1 MLDLM
6 RAPFAGVLESGMHAL
21 VLLIAIRVFD
31 PNPFFKAWIPASI
44 SIGFLLSPIIL
55 SVAWRLRI
63 RATRIASLLWV
74 LSGLWVLGAS
84 YAQGFHVYFA
94 MLGPGMLVFALV
106 PTFMIFAYANNY
118 TAQQRGQRIAVFF
131 MISSAAA
138 VVFSFAAGEWLDVD
152 LERFRWI
159 LRIIA
164 AAAFASASC
173 AFFMPSPPVEAK
185 HHGSPLQHFSLIWKD
200 RLFGGMLASWMFI
213 GFANL
218 MTIPLRVE
226 YLASPS
232 YGLNLSN
239 AEISLLVIVIPSI
252 CRILSTRIWGYFFDR
267 VNMLVLRSL
276 LNGMF
281 LVGILMFFMSR
292 SFEPMA
298 IAMAITGF
306 AHGGGNI
313 AWSLWVTKIAPPEK
327 SASYMSVHTATTG
340 FRGLLSPF
348 LGFAAITLLG
358 PVQTAVIASALA
370 GISIL
375 INLPLTRHPRL
386 KASY

>member
-1 MLDLM
+1 
-6 RAPFAGVLESGMHAL
+6 MHTL

-31 PNPFFKAWIPASI
+31 PSPFFKAWIPASL
-44 SIGFLLSPIIL
+44 SVGLLLSPFML
-55 SVAWRLRI
+55 SAGSRLRM
-63 RATRIASLLWV
+63 RATRIASIFWV
-74 LSGLWVLGAS
+74 LTGFWLFGAS
-84 YAQGFHVYFA
+84 FAQGFRSFLSMLTPA
-94 MLGPGMLVFALV
+94 MFVFAFV

-118 TAQQRGQRIAVFF
+118 TAQQRGQRIGVFF
-131 MISSAAA
+131 MISSSAA
-138 VVFSFAAGEWLDVD
+138 VLFSFAAGEWLDFD

-159 LRIIA
+159 LRGIA
-164 AAAFASASC
+164 GAAFASAIC
-173 AFFMPSPPVEAK
+173 AFFMPSPPVGSK
-185 HHGSPLQHFSLIWKD
+185 HHGSPLQNISLIWRD

-239 AEISLLVIVIPSI
+239 AEITVLVVVIPSI

-267 VNMLVLRSL
+267 VNMLVLRSI
-276 LNGMF
+276 LNAMF
-281 LVGILMFFMSR
+281 LVSIFMFFNSDA
-292 SFEPMA
+292 FVPMA
-298 IAMAITGF
+298 IAMAITGV

-340 FRGLLSPF
+340 IRGLLSPF
-348 LGFAAITLLG
+348 LGFAAITLMG
-358 PVQTAVIASALA
+358 PSLTALLASVLA

-386 KASY
+386 KSSF